1 MWQGIE
7 GERGYTPL
15 DVRRRGMK
23 ELKRDLKGLS
33 KLLNQLG
40 RKTEQ
45 MAKRIDKLEATRPAK
60 KRRAKTAVKTKAAK
74 RSVSKKA
81 VKTTAVGSVLD
92 IITESKKGV
101 DTATLSKKTGFESKK
116 IWNVINSL
124 KAQGKVK
131 SAAKGVYVRV

>member
-1 MWQGIE
+1 
-7 GERGYTPL
+7 
-15 DVRRRGMK
+15 MK

-45 MAKRIDKLEATRPAK
+45 MAKRVDKLEKTRPAK

-74 RSVSKKA
+74 RSVSRKA

-92 IITESKKGV
+92 IITKSKKGV

-131 SAAKGVYVRV
+131 SAEKGVYVRV